1 METKMKK
8 KWGQSFCAAMA
19 LTLLLCGC
27 AGSPLN
33 GKSDDGNDSSENST
47 PAQTETEKTE
57 DANTDESGENDT
69 SEKEATEKEADG
81 DDGNEDNENEE
92 TALSDEEALEYELYN
107 LYIDINNEMVGWLD
121 EVISSYFEA
130 VVYQQEF
137 ELYEEDTDYYW
148 CLSNASSFYDNMES
162 AKALVEGKSGKDAL
176 DKAYIKLYPVM
187 KELAQTLDQVA
198 EYTDLKSYVDDD
210 FAKGKEYHATIWE
223 KYELY
228 VALAET
234 FIDELT
240 TVANARSLEELEM
253 LKEQGYE
260 ATYALIK
267 MITTAQEIQAAIY
280 EQGIDDSQ
288 VLELDIESL
297 QPLYDQYVEEVQII
311 LDFMKDENIMYEEGF
326 PVKSASYS
334 LLESDIQDSKVA
346 LTDLFERVRNQEA
359 LDEFEL
365 NSGIAADGTI
375 AQFNESLSNMIDNY
389 NNTLNY

>member
-1 METKMKK
+1 MKK

-27 AGSPLN
+27 TGSPN

-47 PAQTETEKTE
+47 PAQTETVKTE
-57 DANTDESGENDT
+57 DANTDESGESDT
-69 SEKEATEKEADG
+69 SEKEATEKESDG
-81 DDGNEDNENEE
+81 DGGNADNENEE
-92 TALSDEEALEYELYN
+92 TVLSDEEALEYELYN

>member
-1 METKMKK
+1 MEAKMKK

-33 GKSDDGNDSSENST
+33 GKSDAGNDSSENST

-57 DANTDESGENDT
+57 DANTDESGESDT

-137 ELYEEDTDYYW
+137 ELYEENTDYYW

-162 AKALVEGKSGKDAL
+162 AKVLVEGKSGKDAL

-326 PVKSASYS
+326 PIKSASYS

>member
-1 METKMKK
+1 MKK

-33 GKSDDGNDSSENST
+33 GKSDAGNDSSENST

-57 DANTDESGENDT
+57 DANTDESGESDT

-137 ELYEEDTDYYW
+137 ELYEENTDYYW

-162 AKALVEGKSGKDAL
+162 AKVLVEGKSGKDAL

-326 PVKSASYS
+326 PIKSASYS

>member
-1 METKMKK
+1 MKK

-47 PAQTETEKTE
+47 PAQTETVKTE
-57 DANTDESGENDT
+57 DANTDESGESDT
-69 SEKEATEKEADG
+69 SEKEATEKESDG
-81 DDGNEDNENEE
+81 DGGNADNENEE

>member
-1 METKMKK
+1 MKK